1 MKNIRQLLWRI
12 PVLLGISALVSH
24 GARATVPDAS
34 GDADRQRSQIG
45 QVLVRLENDKI
56 YFSQDAGQ
64 TFQELQLKGTPEAAR
79 LKQLL
84 QRGDR
89 SGPAGVVKVSPTV
102 VADGAGGAQWARPKD
117 AYNTGGRATEAGAS
131 TKPVIDK
138 DAVRGPKGSVQSKP
152 E

>member
-1 MKNIRQLLWRI
+1 MKHIRQLLWRI
-12 PVLLGISALVSH
+12 PVLLGVSALVSH

-34 GDADRQRSQIG
+34 VDPDRQRSQIG

-64 TFQELQLKGTPEAAR
+64 TFQELRLTGTPEAAR

-89 SGPAGVVKVSPTV
+89 SGAGAVVKVSPTV
-102 VADGAGGAQWARPKD
+102 VADGAGGTQWARPKD
-117 AYNTGGRATEAGAS
+117 APNAAARAAEAGAS
-131 TKPVIDK
+131 TNSLADK
-138 DAVRGPKGSVQSKP
+138 NAVRGPKGSVQSKS